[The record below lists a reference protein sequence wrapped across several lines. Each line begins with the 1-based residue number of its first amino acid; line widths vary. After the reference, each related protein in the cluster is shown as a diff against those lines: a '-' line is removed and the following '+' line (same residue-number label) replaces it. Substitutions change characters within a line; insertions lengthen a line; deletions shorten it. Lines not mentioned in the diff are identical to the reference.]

1 MHSLF
6 TGPLT
11 IESLDLAIADLPPLM
26 DGLKLIQMSDFHADA
41 WGLSDSLLEQS
52 IAASNREYP
61 DLVLL
66 TGDFITSK
74 PEPID
79 RLAQHFKNLES
90 RYGIYAILGNHDL
103 YPLSNR
109 SRVIDTLK
117 RSGITV
123 LWNEICYPCGPG
135 LALVG
140 FADVK
145 SREFLPSQVMPH
157 ISEDIPRIV
166 LAHNPD
172 CAKALAAWRVDL
184 QLSGHTHGGQICI
197 PGLGSLPAIAT
208 RSYNAIPYRLRRHLP
223 GIGRLNRISQNWDWE
238 RGYHEI
244 STAVDKAVNKDDRD
258 RQESRPNRLYTN
270 RGLGTYPPGRFFCTP
285 EVTRITLYRKRQT
298 ADTIS
303 KQNLNIGTYAQ

>member
-11 IESLDLAIADLPPLM
+11 IESLDLSIADLPQSM

-79 RLAQHFKNLES
+79 RLAQQFKNLES
-90 RYGIYAILGNHDL
+90 RHGTYAILGNHDL

-109 SRVIDTLK
+109 SRVIETLTAV
-117 RSGITV
+117 GITV
-123 LWNEICYPCGPG
+123 LWNDICYPCGPG

-140 FADVK
+140 FADVR
-145 SREFLPSQVMPH
+145 SREFFPNQVMPQ
-157 ISEDIPRIV
+157 IPNEVPRIV

-172 CAKALAAWRVDL
+172 CAQALKPWRVDL

-208 RSYNAIPYRLRRHLP
+208 RSYNAIPSRVRRRLP

-244 STAVDKAVNKDDRD
+244 PIAVEREDVTSRG
-258 RQESRPNRLYTN
+258 SRPNRLYTN

-298 ADTIS
+298 ADTI
-303 KQNLNIGTYAQ
+303 

>member
-11 IESLDLAIADLPPLM
+11 IEALDLAIDGLPKSM
-26 DGLKLIQMSDFHADA
+26 DGLKLIQMSDFHADR
-41 WGLSDSLLEQS
+41 WGLSDQLLQQS

-79 RLAQHFKNLES
+79 RLAAQLKNLES
-90 RYGIYAILGNHDL
+90 RHGTYAILGNHDL

-109 SRVIDTLK
+109 SRVIETLTAA
-117 RSGITV
+117 GITV

-140 FADVK
+140 FADVR
-145 SREFLPSQVMPH
+145 SREFLPSDVMPQ
-157 ISEDIPRIV
+157 IPPEIPRIV

-172 CAKALAAWRVDL
+172 CAEALKAWRVDL

-197 PGLGSLPAIAT
+197 PGLGSIPAIAT
-208 RSYNAIPYRLRRHLP
+208 RSYNAIPHRLRRYVP
-223 GIGRLNRISQNWDWE
+223 GLSRLTRISQNWDWE

-244 STAVDKAVNKDDRD
+244 PPTPDQPR
-258 RQESRPNRLYTN
+258 ETRPNRLYTN

-285 EVTRITLYRKRQT
+285 EITRITLYRKSGSPGFLQKT
-298 ADTIS
+298 DG
-303 KQNLNIGTYAQ
+303 KDKFCD